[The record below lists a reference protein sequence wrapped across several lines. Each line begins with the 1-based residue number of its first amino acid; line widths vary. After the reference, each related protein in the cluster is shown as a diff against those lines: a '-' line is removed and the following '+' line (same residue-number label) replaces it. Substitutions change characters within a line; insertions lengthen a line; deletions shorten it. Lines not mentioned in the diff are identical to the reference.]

1 MTSPCSVDVSTYV
14 CASHW
19 CAGVL
24 ISSVKLIAFHGC
36 FSWITFRAMAL
47 PLTYTVRRCCS
58 LPCLAELHC
67 ATALPGIH
75 ATTHFEF
82 IKLAPSAPPQ
92 ASVASAVCA
101 LLPFVPTYAVALP
114 GCVVLLAQGRLLAAL
129 AFFALH
135 FMGYYIGDTVIL
147 EASSIFVLLSC
158 VWDILAASLN
168 SATQPVQLSVAR
180 DAACLAC

>member
-1 MTSPCSVDVSTYV
+1 M
-14 CASHW
+14 
-19 CAGVL
+19 L
-24 ISSVKLIAFHGC
+24 ISAVKLIAFHGC

-47 PLTYTVRRCCS
+47 PLTYTVRHCCF
-58 LPCLAELHC
+58 LPCLAQLHC

-75 ATTHFEF
+75 AKCLLFSC
-82 IKLAPSAPPQ
+82 KLPPSPPPQ

-147 EASSIFVLLSC
+147 EVSSPAELRGC
-158 VWDILAASLN
+158 MG
-168 SATQPVQLSVAR
+168 ATWPPA
-180 DAACLAC
+180 